1 LIYAGSLEFLLLGMV
16 LALMPLASVAVTT
29 FLVNFRHV
37 FYALS
42 FPLHRIAGLPA
53 KAYATF
59 ALSDEAY
66 ALATDPAPPTGAGP
80 GSCSCS

>member
-1 LIYAGSLEFLLLGMV
+1 LLGMV
-16 LALMPLASVAVTT
+16 LALRPLGSVAVTT

-37 FYALS
+37 FYALA

-53 KAYATF
+53 MAYATF

-66 ALATDPAPPTGAGP
+66 ALAADPAAPTGAGHE
-80 GSCSCS
+80 SCSCS